1 MVHTKKTMTSPFAK
15 TLAAE
20 MAVRGYAPMVV
31 SMPMQTVYAF
41 EKAINPEMHCYIA
54 FRYMA
59 SPRAYD
65 VTLGVESV
73 ELQPVVEQALEKF
86 SSLAG
91 GLAYSCATSPTA
103 RVLFNADVFT
113 KPDIGEVLPAKA
125 EQVKPYL
132 NVLFVNAV
140 QPIFEATTDLESL
153 LRLLLRMDA
162 PFNRSFLSRR
172 VLFIAKLACV
182 TQSDWAP
189 IREQLRKIEGSL
201 RNDAYLESYS
211 GSLIDDVYAYFVQE
225 RKL

>member
-1 MVHTKKTMTSPFAK
+1 
-15 TLAAE
+15 
-20 MAVRGYAPMVV
+20 MVV